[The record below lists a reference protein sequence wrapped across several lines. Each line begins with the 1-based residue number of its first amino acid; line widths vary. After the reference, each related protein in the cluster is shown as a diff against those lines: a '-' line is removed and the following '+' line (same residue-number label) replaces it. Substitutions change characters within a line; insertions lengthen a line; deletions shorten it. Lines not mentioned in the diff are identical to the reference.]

1 MLNIGV
7 SDLCLI
13 LSFHSQSLQHSSVLT
28 TLCFLHVLYTC
39 FLSCQLQ
46 LFSVNLYAV
55 NVIGSRITLKKTI
68 WARCSRSDILGR
80 LSDVERPPLNF
91 HGHGPGPRLHKRE
104 NVAENQPLPLCFLTG
119 ILSQ

>member
-1 MLNIGV
+1 MPDTQLSQPESSALFSANH
-7 SDLCLI
+7 SLFSTCALHI
-13 LSFHSQSLQHSSVLT
+13 LP
-28 TLCFLHVLYTC
+28 
-39 FLSCQLQ
+39 SCQLQ
-46 LFSVNLYAV
+46 LFSVNLYAI
-55 NVIGSRITLKKTI
+55 NVVGSRITLKKTI